1 MKIISKD
8 EPIGLDIDE
17 DGNISARE
25 VIFELVLDEDEI
37 NGGEVKIDP
46 KIP

>member
-1 MKIISKD
+1 MKIIKKE

-25 VIFELVLDEDEI
+25 IVYEIILDEDEI
-37 NGGEVKIDP
+37 NGGELKNVP
-46 KIP
+46 